1 MLRGDK
7 NMVKNKESLVP
18 VALWV
23 ATVIFAAVFASGGG
37 EHGKSLSRSVQTQTV
52 IGSAN

>member
-1 MLRGDK
+1 MAK
-7 NMVKNKESLVP
+7 NENTAKNKESLIP

-37 EHGKSLSRSVQTQTV
+37 DHGKTAMRNFQKQTV
-52 IGSAN
+52 IGANN